1 MLSDP
6 ESLKRFGDKAHCLR
20 HLERT
25 RRELLHQLQTIPEET
40 FFRQPD
46 PETWSVALLMEHVAL
61 AEGSFA
67 RVIRRLRRVA
77 QGEALEPVAVP
88 AGELKGGKAQAPA
101 IIRPKGG
108 LSKAQIAQLLAE
120 QRAFLLAEVEKS
132 GELLEHP
139 ATFPHP
145 FFGELNGL
153 GWLQTAVFHER
164 HHLAQIPTRL
174 EGT

>member
-1 MLSDP
+1 VLTDP
-6 ESLKRFGDKAHCLR
+6 ALLKRFGDEDHCLR
-20 HLERT
+20 HLEGS
-25 RRELLHQLQTIPEET
+25 RRELLQQLEAIPEEA
-40 FFRQPD
+40 FFRQPNPD
-46 PETWSVALLMEHVAL
+46 AWSIAMLMEHVAL

-77 QGEALEPVAVP
+77 QGEALEAVSVP
-88 AGELKGGKAQAPA
+88 AGEWREGRAQAPA
-101 IIRPKGG
+101 VIRPKGA
-108 LSKAQIAQLLAE
+108 LNKAQIAQLLAE
-120 QRAFLLAEVEKS
+120 QRAFLLGEAEKS

-164 HHLAQIPTRL
+164 HHLSQIPERL
-174 EGT
+174 RGG